1 MFIVIAAA
9 SLILSIVMSGIAWRL
24 AREERRR
31 SQARVAVLASD
42 LADLELH
49 PAAAAPVAIDLFR
62 AEERARSGFRL
73 ASTVAVGGLAVVT
86 ALALIVVTS
95 RHLRSA
101 PGPRAAAGESPPL
114 ELVALD
120 HEIEGDRIIVRGIVR
135 NPKAGVERHRL
146 AVAVFLFNRDGGFL
160 GSGAAAVEMPALAA
174 GSQSGFV
181 VTMPHA
187 NEVGRYRVSFRSQD
201 RLLPHVDRR
210 NREPISQW
218 Q

>member
-31 SQARVAVLASD
+31 SQARDAVLASD

-62 AEERARSGFRL
+62 AEVRARSGFRL

-160 GSGAAAVEMPALAA
+160 GSGAA
-174 GSQSGFV
+174 
-181 VTMPHA
+181 
-187 NEVGRYRVSFRSQD
+187 
-201 RLLPHVDRR
+201 
-210 NREPISQW
+210 
-218 Q
+218 